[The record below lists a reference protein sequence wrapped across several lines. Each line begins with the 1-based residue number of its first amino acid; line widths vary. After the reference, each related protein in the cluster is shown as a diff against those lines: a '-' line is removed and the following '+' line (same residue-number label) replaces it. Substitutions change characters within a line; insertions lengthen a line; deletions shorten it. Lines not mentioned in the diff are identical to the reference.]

1 MPLFMYL
8 LYHTETANMKE
19 TMQADAAIGLFLSA
33 VVLSLVLCFVK

>member
-33 VVLSLVLCFVK
+33 VIYH